1 MAPKS
6 KTKDVSV
13 AARITVDQAQR
24 LDEVQLVEPVL
35 SSRSAAIGR
44 LIDMMT
50 DEDLEAFDAAAGKE
64 NDSSNVF
71 RDIDAGKIL
80 AALNDRTCAYNELAK
95 QVRPVGNNL
104 NQLVRLG
111 HQVALYGKDGE
122 IAVESIHA
130 IARQH
135 EDILVNGLHRLAAQD
150 AHIEKVLRACLPR

>member
-50 DEDLEAFDAAAGKE
+50 GEDLEAFDAAAGKE
-64 NDSSNVF
+64 NDSRNVC
-71 RDIDAGKIL
+71 RDIDVGKIL
-80 AALNDRTCAYNELAK
+80 AALEERTRAYNEVSKHLRAI
-95 QVRPVGNNL
+95 GNNL

-111 HQVALYGKDGE
+111 HQVALYGKSGG
-122 IAVESIHA
+122 IAAKAIEG
-130 IARQH
+130 IARQL
-135 EDILVNGLHRLAAQD
+135 ENALVNGLHRLAAQD
-150 AHIEKVLRACLPR
+150 AHIEKVLRACRP